1 MAYFQHINDM
11 GKCSQY
17 NAVEKVGC
25 YICSIDI
32 KFKRK
37 YIHRKKDHKILIVVV
52 ELGMIILVFLMLF
65 LCLQNFLHEIFV
77 SFVCVGG
84 TGGKQSI
91 FSWVSEHWRV
101 FFFCCQKNMPV
112 R

>member
-17 NAVEKVGC
+17 NAVEKVGY

-37 YIHRKKDHKILIVVV
+37 YIHRKKDHKILSGCRIRHDH
-52 ELGMIILVFLMLF
+52 ISFLNAFFM
-65 LCLQNFLHEIFV
+65 
-77 SFVCVGG
+77 
-84 TGGKQSI
+84 TPK
-91 FSWVSEHWRV
+91 FSS
-101 FFFCCQKNMPV
+101 
-112 R
+112 